1 MMKAHELLRLAAIVE
16 STDDAIIGTTLAG
29 EITSWNAGAQ
39 QVFGYTADEVVGRPL
54 AILVPPDRLD
64 EQERYLEQ
72 LAAAERIDHFETVR
86 VRKNGDPIDVS
97 VTLSPIVDA
106 HGQVVGVS
114 KIARDITRR
123 KRVEAL
129 VAAIVDSSDDAIVS
143 KTLEGVVTSWNVGAE
158 RIFGYT
164 AAEMI
169 GRPITT
175 LFPPELLDD
184 EREFLTRL
192 ARGERIDHFETVRVR
207 KDGQRIDISVT
218 LSPILD
224 GAGRTVGISKIARDI
239 TERKL
244 TERELQRREHEL
256 ADFFDNATV
265 GLHWVGP
272 DGHIL
277 RANRAE
283 LELLGYTAE
292 EYVGHHIAEFHA
304 DARAIHGL
312 LDRLRRDETVHGF
325 EARLVCKDGSF
336 RDVLIDSSVMRE
348 DGRFLHTRGFTR
360 DVTDRRRAERELATL
375 LDREQA
381 ARREAETANRMKDEF
396 LATLSHE
403 LRTPI
408 NAVYGWARM
417 LRVGHVDAAS
427 AARGLEVIERN
438 AKMQVQLI
446 EDLLDISRII
456 TGKLRLDVRLLELPP
471 IIHAALDAVRPAAEA
486 KNLTLDAVL
495 DSRAGPVHGDA
506 DRIQQVLWNL
516 LANAVKFT
524 PKSGR
529 VQVRLARVNSQ
540 VQLTVSDTGQGIAP
554 DMLPR
559 IFDRFWQADS
569 SSTRAHGGLGI
580 GLALV
585 RHLVELHGGTVG
597 AASAGEG
604 QGATF
609 TVKVPVALARGDVFV
624 ERLASQASAEPLQ
637 PSLDG
642 IEVLAVEDD
651 RDSLYLI
658 AAILERYGAT
668 VKTCTSVAE
677 ALDALRDWRPH
688 VLLSDLEM
696 PGEDGYAL
704 IRKVRALPSP
714 CASVPAVALTAYG
727 RGEDRVRT
735 LLAGFTMHVGKPV
748 DPAELAAIVASLARA
763 GRS

>member
-1 MMKAHELLRLAAIVE
+1 MKAHELLHLAAIVE
-16 STDDAIIGTTLAG
+16 STDDAIIGTTLSG
-29 EITSWNAGAQ
+29 EITSWNEGARE
-39 QVFGYTADEVVGRPL
+39 VFGYTADEALGRPL
-54 AILVPPDRLD
+54 AMLVPPDRLD
-64 EQERYLEQ
+64 EQQRYLAR
-72 LAAAERIDHFETVR
+72 LAAAKRIDHFETVR
-86 VRKNGDPIDVS
+86 LRKNGHPIDVS

-106 HGQVVGVS
+106 DGQVVGVS

-123 KRVEAL
+123 KHAEAL

-175 LFPPELLDD
+175 LFPPELLDE
-184 EREFLTRL
+184 ERDFL
-192 ARGERIDHFETVRVR
+192 ARLSRRERIDHFETVRVR

-218 LSPILD
+218 LSPIVD

-239 TERKL
+239 TERKR
-244 TERELQRREHEL
+244 TERELLRREHEL
-256 ADFFDNATV
+256 TDFFDNATV

-272 DGHIL
+272 DGRIV

-283 LELLGYTAE
+283 LELLGYSAD

-304 DARAIHGL
+304 DARAIQEL
-312 LDRLRRDETVHGF
+312 LDRLRRDEAVHGF

-336 RDVLIDSSVMRE
+336 KDVVIDSSVMRE
-348 DGRFLHTRGFTR
+348 DGWFLHTRGFTR
-360 DVTDRRRAERELATL
+360 DVTERKRAERELAAL

-381 ARREAETANRMKDEF
+381 ARREAEAANRMKDEF

-417 LRVGHVDAAS
+417 LRLGRVDAAS

-456 TGKLRLDVRLLELPP
+456 TGKLRLDVRLLDLPP
-471 IIHAALDAVRPAAEA
+471 IIHGALDAVRPAAEA
-486 KNLTLDAVL
+486 KNVTLDVVL

-506 DRIQQVLWNL
+506 DRLQQVLWNL

-524 PKSGR
+524 PKRGR
-529 VQVRLARVNSQ
+529 VQVRLARANSQ
-540 VQLTVSDTGQGIAP
+540 VQITVSDTGQGIAP
-554 DMLPR
+554 DVLPR

-585 RHLVELHGGTVG
+585 RHLVELHGGTVS
-597 AASAGEG
+597 AASPGEG

-609 TVKVPVALARGDVFV
+609 TVNVPVALARGDMFPERV
-624 ERLASQASAEPLQ
+624 ESRESAEPLQ
-637 PSLDG
+637 PSLHG
-642 IEVLAVEDD
+642 VGVLAVEDD

-668 VKTCTSVAE
+668 VKTCASVAE
-677 ALDALRDWRPH
+677 ALEALRDWRPH

-714 CASVPAVALTAYG
+714 GATVPAVALTAYG

-748 DPAELAAIVASLARA
+748 DPTELAAVVATLARA